1 MLKLGLHYARYA
13 FAALSS
19 LGFGMGMQ

>member
-1 MLKLGLHYARYA
+1 MLTLGLRYARYA

-19 LGFGMGMQ
+19 FGFGMGMQ

>member
-1 MLKLGLHYARYA
+1 MVTLGLRYAQYA

-19 LGFGMGMQ
+19 LGFGINMQ